1 MAGATRAVFLSY
13 RREETRH
20 LAGRLADRLTEQ
32 LGPGQVFMDVD
43 TIEPGADFATTIA
56 REVASCR
63 ILIALIGPT
72 WATITGR
79 RRRSRLEDPDDL
91 VVLEIRA
98 ALDREIPVI
107 PVLVDGARMP
117 GRGELPQTLQGLARR
132 NAVRLDHDTFRSDVA
147 VVLSAVDRILSTP
160 APTTPEPT
168 VSIETSLTG
177 RAPEPPP
184 QRAAVPNSLEV
195 PPTGR
200 EKGTGAHPRSPSI
213 SFSPI
218 SWLRAR
224 PRLLTAIVITSA
236 VAVGIALLPFSNIN
250 DGGQATS
257 PPAAD
262 CPLVRSGVWWCHAAD
277 PLPVYRDN
285 ADITD
290 PPFRYISG
298 GWFETNCKNDLGR
311 YSGSGRHQH
320 RWEYTTYQ
328 GTHQG
333 DGGWVPDSK
342 VYDGTNPI
350 QPCPS

>member
-20 LAGRLADRLTEQ
+20 IAGRLADRLTER
-32 LGPGQVFMDVD
+32 LGPAQVFMDVE
-43 TIEPGADFATTIA
+43 TIEPGADFTATIA
-56 REVASCR
+56 RAVASCR

-72 WATITGR
+72 WATASSR
-79 RRRSRLEDPDDL
+79 RRRRRLEDPDDL

-98 ALDREIPVI
+98 ALERGIPVI

-117 GRGELPQTLQGLARR
+117 DRDELPEALQGLVRR
-132 NAVRLDHDTFRSDVA
+132 NAVRLDHDTFRSDIT
-147 VVLSAVDRILSTP
+147 VVLTAVDRILSAP

-168 VSIETSLTG
+168 VNIETSPTS

-184 QRAAVPNSLEV
+184 QQTATPNSLEV
-195 PPTGR
+195 PPSGQ
-200 EKGTGAHPRSPSI
+200 EKGAGGHPRSPSI
-213 SFSPI
+213 PFSPI
-218 SWLRAR
+218 PWLRAR

-236 VAVGIALLPFSNIN
+236 VAVGIALLLSIN

-257 PPAAD
+257 NARRSPAAD
-262 CPLVRSGVWWCHAAD
+262 CPLVRPDVWLCHAAN
-277 PLPVYRDN
+277 PVPVYRDN
-285 ADITD
+285 TEITD
-290 PPFRYISG
+290 PPLRYISG
-298 GWFETNCKNDLGR
+298 GRFETNCKNDLGL
-311 YSGSGRHQH
+311 YSGSGRHPH

-328 GTHQG
+328 GA
-333 DGGWVPDSK
+333 GGWVPDSK